1 MIFRQDSLRRARPA
15 EGGKAARQEIQ
26 VEIKMARRVI
36 QVFLLSVFVSAN
48 VLPAWGA
55 EGRLNLDQCL
65 EMAYENNKTLL
76 QLEERINASEYKIEE
91 ARSGFFPQLSLNG
104 SYTRLGRVPGF
115 DVPGMTID
123 FGTANNYNLV
133 LSLEQPLFT
142 WGKIRNSYD
151 IAKYGLS
158 LTQEEYRKTRQGIRF
173 NVVSLFYNV
182 FLAKELIKVRQES
195 IARIEDHLSTVQE
208 RYDKGYVSEFD
219 LLRVKVQLANAKP
232 PLVQA
237 KNLYH
242 LTQDNLKNLLGIS
255 LSDSVDLEGSLESE
269 PVAVDQT
276 QAEDYAFQNRSELKL
291 TAEQRRIGS
300 KALALAKAG
309 NKPSL
314 FGTANYEYKRP
325 YYSQDVW
332 KTDWNFTLALSFP
345 LFDGF
350 LTRSRVKQAK
360 SDLKQLDIGEE
371 QIRDLIRLE
380 ISQAISDLNL
390 ALENILSQEE
400 NVKQAKEALRIAT
413 VQYQKGMLTNLEL
426 MDTEFALTVAETNHL
441 QAQSDYLIA
450 KAKYERAIGKD

>member
-1 MIFRQDSLRRARPA
+1 
-15 EGGKAARQEIQ
+15 
-26 VEIKMARRVI
+26 MARRVI
-36 QVFLLSVFVSAN
+36 QVFLLSVFVSVN

>member
-1 MIFRQDSLRRARPA
+1 
-15 EGGKAARQEIQ
+15 
-26 VEIKMARRVI
+26 VEIKMARRAI
-36 QVFLLSVFVSAN
+36 QVFVLSVFSLAN
-48 VLPAWGA
+48 VLSAWAA
-55 EGRLNLDQCL
+55 EGRLSLDQCL

-76 QLEERINASEYKIEE
+76 QMEEKINASGYKIEE
-91 ARSGFFPQLSLNG
+91 ARSGFFPQLSFNG

-133 LSLEQPLFT
+133 LSLQQPVFT

-158 LTQEEYRKTRQGIRF
+158 LTQEEYRKTQHEIKLA
-173 NVVSLFYNV
+173 VASLFYNV
-182 FLAKELIKVRQES
+182 LLAKELIEVREES
-195 IARIEDHLSTVQE
+195 IVRIEDHLSTVQE

-242 LTQDNLKNLLGIS
+242 LTLDNLKNLLGIS
-255 LSDSVDLEGSLESE
+255 LSDSVDLDGSLQSE
-269 PVAVDQT
+269 PVVVDQT
-276 QAEDYAFQNRSELKL
+276 QAEDYAFENRSELKL
-291 TAEQRRIGS
+291 TAEQRKIGN

-314 FGTANYEYKRP
+314 FGTANYQYLRP

-332 KTDWNFTLALSFP
+332 KTDWNFTIALSFP

-350 LTRSRVKQAK
+350 LTRSKVKQAK
-360 SDLKQLDIGEE
+360 SDLKQLDIGEK

-380 ISQAISDLNL
+380 ISQAVSDLNL
-390 ALENILSQEE
+390 ARENILSQEE
-400 NVKQAKEALRIAT
+400 NVGQAKEALRIAT

-450 KAKYERAIGKD
+450 RANYERAIGKD

>member
-1 MIFRQDSLRRARPA
+1 MAERLRHAILA
-15 EGGKAARQEIQ
+15 ISF
-26 VEIKMARRVI
+26 V
-36 QVFLLSVFVSAN
+36 LLIISSVRGETFNLS
-48 VLPAWGA
+48 
-55 EGRLNLDQCL
+55 LDQCL
-65 EMAYENNKTLL
+65 EIAYESNKTLL
-76 QLEERINASEYKIEE
+76 QLKENINSSSYRVEE
-91 ARSGFFPQLSLNG
+91 ARSGFFPQLSFSG

-133 LSLEQPLFT
+133 LSLVQPVFT

-158 LTQEEYRKTRQGIRF
+158 LTQEEYRKTQHEIKL
-173 NVVSLFYNV
+173 NVTSLFHNV
-182 FLAKELIKVRQES
+182 LLARELIEVREES
-195 IARIEDHLSTVQE
+195 IARIEDHLSSVQE
-208 RYDKGYVSEFD
+208 KYDKGYAPEFD
-219 LLRVKVQLANAKP
+219 VLRVKVQLANAKP

-242 LTQDNLKNLLGIS
+242 LTLDNLKNLLGIS
-255 LSDSVDLEGSLESE
+255 LSDSVSLEGTLKSE
-269 PVAVDQT
+269 PLEVDQI
-276 QAEDYAFQNRSELKL
+276 QADEYAFRNRSELKL
-291 TAEQRRIGS
+291 LSQRGRIGR

-325 YYSQDVW
+325 YYSEDEW

-350 LTRSRVKQAK
+350 LTRSRVKQAE
-360 SDLKQLDIGEE
+360 SDLKQLDITER

-380 ISQAISDLNL
+380 ISQAVSDLSL

-400 NVKQAKEALRIAT
+400 NVKQAKEALRIAR

-450 KAKYERAIGKD
+450 TARLEKAMGKD

>member
-1 MIFRQDSLRRARPA
+1 
-15 EGGKAARQEIQ
+15 
-26 VEIKMARRVI
+26 MARRLI
-36 QVFLLSVFVSAN
+36 RVFLLSLFSFTN

-55 EGRLNLDQCL
+55 GGRLNLDQCL

-76 QLEERINASEYKIEE
+76 QLEEKINASEYKMDE
-91 ARSGFFPQLSLNG
+91 ARSGFFPQLSFSG

-115 DVPGMTID
+115 EVPGMTID

-133 LSLEQPLFT
+133 LSLQQPVFT

-151 IAKYGLS
+151 IARYGLS
-158 LTQEEYRKTRQGIRF
+158 LTQEEYRSTRQGIRF
-173 NVVSLFYNV
+173 NVVSLFYNAL
-182 FLAKELIKVRQES
+182 LAKELIKVREES

-208 RYDKGYVSEFD
+208 RYDKGYASEFD

-242 LTQDNLKNLLGIS
+242 LTLDNLKNLLGIS
-255 LSDSVDLEGSLESE
+255 LSDSVNLEGTLESE
-269 PVAVDQT
+269 PDQVDQS
-276 QAEDYAFQNRSELKL
+276 QAEEFAFKNRSELKL
-291 TAEQRRIGS
+291 VSQQERIGR
-300 KALALAKAG
+300 KALVLAKAG

-314 FGTANYEYKRP
+314 FGAVNYEYKRP
-325 YYSQDVW
+325 YYSEDKW

-360 SDLKQLDIGEE
+360 SGLKQLDIAEK

-390 ALENILSQEE
+390 ALENIVSQEE
-400 NVKQAKEALRIAT
+400 NVKQAKEALRIAR

-426 MDTEFALTVAETNHL
+426 MDTEFALTLAETNYL
-441 QAQSDYLIA
+441 QAQSDYLVAMA
-450 KAKYERAIGKD
+450 KFEKAIGKD